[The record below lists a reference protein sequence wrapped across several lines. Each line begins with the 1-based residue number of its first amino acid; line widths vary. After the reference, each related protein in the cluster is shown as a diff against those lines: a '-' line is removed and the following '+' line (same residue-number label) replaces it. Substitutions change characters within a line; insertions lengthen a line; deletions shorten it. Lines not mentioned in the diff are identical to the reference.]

1 MRTSRLAV
9 VVAAA
14 IGFAGLQSAALASI
28 IDLRDLPGNFD
39 QFSWGQPDT
48 TIYAQ
53 SIVADDVVLNEFIF
67 RAGSTSG
74 TDILYNIIVT
84 GDRSDAGG
92 GLGLSPD
99 FNDIRYTSGNLS
111 IGPALTKVTVN
122 PNIIVANGETLF
134 FVLNTF
140 SFPTSGSGFVRATE
154 FNGAVDQYVPGE
166 FVFLNTGGLGA
177 NTLQDL
183 NAFNW
188 SHRFDANEDLAISVT
203 FRPIPGPGAIAL
215 VGLAGLAGFGRRRR
229 R

>member
-1 MRTSRLAV
+1 MRKSRLTL

-39 QFSWGQPDT
+39 QATWGQPDT

-53 SIVADDVVLNEFIF
+53 SIVADDAVLNEFIF

-84 GDRSDAGG
+84 GGRADGGG

-99 FNDIRYTSGNLS
+99 FNDIRYTSGDLS
-111 IGPALTKVTVN
+111 IGAGLTEVMVN
-122 PNIIVANGETLF
+122 PNINVTDGETLF
-134 FVLNTF
+134 FVLSTF
-140 SFPTSGSGFVRATE
+140 GFPASGSGFVRATE

-166 FVFLNTGGLGA
+166 FVFINTGGLGA
-177 NTLQDL
+177 DTLQDL

-188 SHRFDANEDLAISVT
+188 SHRFDFNEDLAISVT

-215 VGLAGLAGFGRRRR
+215 LGLAGLAGFGRRRR
-229 R
+229 G